1 MRLGRREGKKDKMK
15 EENMEGK
22 EGLYMRRLGKEIK

>member
-15 EENMEGK
+15 EENMKGK
-22 EGLYMRRLGKEIK
+22 EELQEKIRERN